1 MATPRVRRA
10 RSREAGWKMKGLFA
24 KRKSAAA
31 PPPAET
37 TAAALPVP
45 EPTAAE
51 RAWLAALP
59 GPAVLTRDEWTA
71 GGVEILAANPAF
83 AALTLHPAE
92 ALAGANT
99 RLLHGRKTEAGAG
112 KGPGPAPG
120 EAWLYR
126 ADGTEFFARWR
137 FAPWRPGVWLGQF
150 DDCSEV
156 KHLQEALLHSQK
168 LDAVGELAGG
178 MAHDFN
184 NLLSIINGY
193 CEILGPKLAGQEA
206 ATHDLGEILRAG
218 LRAAVIARQI
228 LEFSRRQETEAR
240 VVNPNTLIR
249 EIADILRRVLG
260 EGVQVELRLASDLGN
275 VRLDPTQFQQAL
287 LNLCF
292 NARDALPAGGRFT
305 LRTRGAPGPRVL
317 VQVADTGV
325 GMDEAVRR
333 RVFEPF
339 YTTKPHGTGLGLA
352 MVCAFVRQSGG
363 AIAVRSAP
371 GEGTTFE
378 LTFPETAEPEQVF
391 STALAPLPATGGS
404 ETVWWIESDEVLRK
418 MVAGILAVDGY
429 RVREFARPAEAL
441 ADAEGAEPPQ
451 LLLLDCGAEQAAR
464 LAHRL
469 REANPRLKVLGVSV
483 ASPAAALPDFPAKAL
498 GHLPK
503 PFALS
508 TLLRAVRGMFDGL
521 GR

>member
-1 MATPRVRRA
+1 M
-10 RSREAGWKMKGLFA
+10 SGLFGR
-24 KRKSAAA
+24 RKSA
-31 PPPAET
+31 PPPPPKAT
-37 TAAALPVP
+37 DVAAGPPPVDPAAAAEL
-45 EPTAAE
+45 TAAE

-59 GPAVLTRDEWTA
+59 APAVLTRDEWAA
-71 GGVEILAANPAF
+71 GGVEILAANAAF

-92 ALAGANT
+92 SLVGANT
-99 RLLHGRKTEAGAG
+99 RRLHGRRTEAAVGREA
-112 KGPGPAPG
+112 AAAHG

-137 FAPWRPGVWLGQF
+137 FASWRPGVGLGLF

-168 LDAVGELAGG
+168 LDTVGELAGG

-193 CEILGPKLAGQEA
+193 CELLGPKLAGQEA
-206 ATHDLGEILRAG
+206 ATHDLGEIHRAG

-249 EIADILRRVLG
+249 EIADLLRRVLG

-292 NARDALPAGGRFT
+292 NARDALPTGGRFT
-305 LRTRGAPGPRVL
+305 LRTRGAPATPGEPGPWVL

-363 AIAVRSAP
+363 AITVRSAP
-371 GEGTTFE
+371 GEGTMFE
-378 LTFPETAEPEQVF
+378 LRFPETAEPEQVF

-404 ETVWWIESDEVLRK
+404 ESVWWIEADEVLRK
-418 MVAGILAVDGY
+418 MVAGILTVDGY

-441 ADAEGAEPPQ
+441 AADPAEAPQ
-451 LLLLDCGAEQAAR
+451 LLLLDCGAEQAAA

-483 ASPAAALPDFPAKAL
+483 AAPAAALPDFPAKAL

-508 TLLRAVRGMFDGL
+508 TLLRAVRGMFDSL

>member
-1 MATPRVRRA
+1 MN
-10 RSREAGWKMKGLFA
+10 SLFG
-24 KRKSAAA
+24 RKKVAA
-31 PPPAET
+31 PPPPPAT
-37 TAAALPVP
+37 PAAVVPAPAAPAPAAAEL
-45 EPTAAE
+45 TSAE
-51 RAWLAALP
+51 RTWLAALP
-59 GPAVLTRDEWTA
+59 APAVLTRDEWAA
-71 GGVEILAANPAF
+71 GSVEILAANAAF

-92 ALAGANT
+92 TLVGANT
-99 RLLHGRKTEAGAG
+99 RQLHGRRTEAAVGRA
-112 KGPGPAPG
+112 ASAAHG

-137 FAPWRPGVWLGQF
+137 FAPWRPGVWLGLF

-168 LDAVGELAGG
+168 LDTVGELAGG

-206 ATHDLGEILRAG
+206 ATHDLGEIHRAG

-260 EGVQVELRLASDLGN
+260 AGVQVELRLASDLGN
-275 VRLDPTQFQQAL
+275 VRLDPTQFQQAV

-292 NARDALPAGGRFT
+292 NARDALPTGGRFT
-305 LRTRGAPGPRVL
+305 LRTRGAPATPEAPGPRVL

-325 GMDEAVRR
+325 GMAEEVRR

-363 AIAVRSAP
+363 TITVQSAP
-371 GEGTTFE
+371 GEGTMFE
-378 LTFPETAEPEQVF
+378 LAFPETAEPEQVF
-391 STALAPLPATGGS
+391 SAALAPLPATGGS
-404 ETVWWIESDEVLRK
+404 ESVWWIEPDEVLRK

-441 ADAEGAEPPQ
+441 AAADPAAAPH
-451 LLLLDCGAEQAAR
+451 LLLMDCGAEQAAA
-464 LAHRL
+464 LARQL

-483 ASPAAALPDFPAKAL
+483 AAPAAALPDFPAKAL

-508 TLLRAVRGMFDGL
+508 TLLRTVRGMFDGL